1 MVIALIVSG
10 GKGVRMGS
18 SIPKQF
24 LELDGIPVL
33 LRTLMAFDAV
43 EEVDQMVLVLP
54 EGDIAHF
61 DSLEFKPN
69 KPLALVYAGKERQ
82 DSVRNG
88 LIKANELDEDS
99 IVLIHDGVRPLVS
112 AEAIRSGIRYTRKY
126 GACACGVHPKDT
138 IKGVGEDGFSC
149 GTLDRNRYFLIQT
162 PQCFNTKE
170 ILHGHNEVLLK
181 KELVTDDT
189 MVYETYYGPVYL
201 YEGDYANIK
210 ITTEEDL
217 LLAEQI
223 LSRKRIV

>member
-24 LELDGIPVL
+24 QELDGIPVL
-33 LRTLMAFDAV
+33 VRTLMVFDAV
-43 EEVDQMVLVLP
+43 DEIDQMVLVLP
-54 EGDIAHF
+54 ERDISHF
-61 DSLEFKPN
+61 DSLGFKPH
-69 KPLALVYAGKERQ
+69 KPLSVVHAGKERQ

-88 LIKANELDEDS
+88 LMKVNDLDEDS

-112 AEAIRSGIRYTRKY
+112 EETIRSGIRYTRKHR
-126 GACACGVHPKDT
+126 ACACGVHPKDT
-138 IKGVGEDGFSC
+138 IKGVSEDGFSS
-149 GTLDRNRYFLIQT
+149 GTLDRSRYFLIQT
-162 PQCFNTKE
+162 PQCFYTKE
-170 ILHGHNEVLLK
+170 ILHGHKELLLK
-181 KELVTDDT
+181 KQLVTDDT

-201 YEGDYANIK
+201 YEGDYTNIK

-223 LSRKRIV
+223 LSRK

>member
-33 LRTLMAFDAV
+33 VRTLMIFDD
-43 EEVDQMVLVLP
+43 VDEIDQIVLVLP
-54 EGDIAHF
+54 ERDIPYF
-61 DSLEFKPN
+61 NSLEFKTH
-69 KPLALVYAGKERQ
+69 KPLTVVHAGKERQ

-88 LIKANELDEDS
+88 LLKANDLDEES

-112 AEAIRSGIRYTRKY
+112 AETIRSGIQYTRKY
-126 GACACGVHPKDT
+126 RACACGVHPKDT
-138 IKGVGEDGFSC
+138 IKGADENGFSS
-149 GTLDRNRYFLIQT
+149 GTLDRDSYFLIQT
-162 PQCFNTKE
+162 PQCFYTKE
-170 ILHGHNEVLLK
+170 ILHGHNELLQK
-181 KELVTDDT
+181 GKLVTDDT
-189 MVYETYYGPVYL
+189 MVYEAYYGPVYL
-201 YEGDYANIK
+201 YEGDYTNIK

-223 LSRKRIV
+223 LTRK